1 MAATG
6 TVAGV
11 EGSNRGG
18 ADGKT
23 LRDEQGCA
31 NLQAGSRNLRR
42 QVTVRFDRPVPGR
55 FDGLTASLSAT
66 PIAGE
71 RPPPTTSQPPP
82 PSSQRSPST
91 APTQDLLADRAAQ
104 HCSTQPAPSAQQVG
118 TTLASRTHHHPQS
131 LATRKSHPASQDHP
145 LTQDH
150 PADTEHRIKS
160 DMEPEPPSQGAT
172 QKQYSVEVYPLI
184 LKLTDARDKS
194 VSTVKLSKK
203 RRQKRTRTQLGGSTE
218 AAISRRRS
226 SMSSHR
232 RCYSFGA
239 TSPLFAAHP
248 PPFWPSFCVC
258 FLANPCSSCLA
269 LCSVL
274 YAACSSLCSA
284 SVPRPFSHRSP
295 LSASIQPSPSR
306 FKAPP
311 FPYPTYVVAPV
322 LQSRSGRQDLKKL
335 FEAWYE
341 KRQMKK
347 IYSPLLEGL
356 LSLYLGFEWIQLP
369 LSHMAYT
376 QRLYWDMAFGKF
388 MTTGVDYGKESNSS
402 NQKKD
407 IPSRF

>member
-55 FDGLTASLSAT
+55 FDGLIAPLSPCSIGLTASLSAT

-160 DMEPEPPSQGAT
+160 DMEPEPPSQYDLSSVGEYVTDFYLPWSRYKGGPSLPRKLISQGAT

-203 RRQKRTRTQLGGSTE
+203 NAEKTE
-218 AAISRRRS
+218 ENSNAAWRKHRS
-226 SMSSHR
+226 SHLSSPFLNVQPPPLLQLR
-232 RCYSFGA
+232 RNVALVRRASASFLAKLLRLFFGQPLFELL
-239 TSPLFAAHP
+239 SPLFSP
-248 PPFWPSFCVC
+248 LRRVFEPLF
-258 FLANPCSSCLA
+258 
-269 LCSVL
+269 
-274 YAACSSLCSA
+274 SLCSA
-284 SVPRPFSHRSP
+284 AF
-295 LSASIQPSPSR
+295 Q
-306 FKAPP
+306 PP
-311 FPYPTYVVAPV
+311 FAIVCLHSAISVA
-322 LQSRSGRQDLKKL
+322 
-335 FEAWYE
+335 
-341 KRQMKK
+341 
-347 IYSPLLEGL
+347 I
-356 LSLYLGFEWIQLP
+356 
-369 LSHMAYT
+369 
-376 QRLYWDMAFGKF
+376 
-388 MTTGVDYGKESNSS
+388 
-402 NQKKD
+402 
-407 IPSRF
+407 